1 MREQKILSNWQELLV
16 SIDELYKENKKTLG
30 KNFRLYTRL
39 LENFSHV
46 TLVDDDARDEEALIQ
61 GVLHLFTDLEYQFLS
76 SKEKKNKT
84 LCFTFFIDRSVI
96 KRGWFDGKELFSGT
110 WISGL
115 EFILNEVVKMPIKE
129 NLSPT
134 QQEAIEVLIQE
145 LAKK

>member
-1 MREQKILSNWQELLV
+1 MREQKILSNWKELLI

-30 KNFRLYTRL
+30 KNFRLYTKL
-39 LENFSHV
+39 LENFPHV

-96 KRGWFDGKELFSGT
+96 KRGWFDGKELFSGDWLT
-110 WISGL
+110 GL

-129 NLSPT
+129 DLNPS
-134 QQEAIEVLIQE
+134 QQKAIEVLIQE